1 MILFYSLITFSL
13 PNSMTEIIYIP
24 EMVAIAEMILLSLMQ
39 ENTSSSYLFRPLFY
53 TIAFTK
59 YYFNSSFFLDILAFV
74 A

>member
-39 ENTSSSYLFRPLFY
+39 ENTSSSYLLRPLF
-53 TIAFTK
+53 
-59 YYFNSSFFLDILAFV
+59 
-74 A
+74 